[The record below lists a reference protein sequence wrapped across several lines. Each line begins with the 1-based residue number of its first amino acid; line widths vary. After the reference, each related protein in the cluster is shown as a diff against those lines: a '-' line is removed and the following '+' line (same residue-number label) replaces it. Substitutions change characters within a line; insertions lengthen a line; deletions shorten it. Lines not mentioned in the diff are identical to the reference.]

1 MANLVDIFT
10 QSNGSSVDTH
20 IIPTV
25 EDLPKDRPSLFDS
38 LLKSSVEN
46 LEINKQ
52 QLQDKQTSNQQTQ
65 TIPQDDKSQTLF
77 AENAQDTALNG
88 QIENLKLDEEL
99 IKSLKTTTNEDNKK
113 SEVKDEVVKNDKV
126 LKSSN
131 SLLDRLLI
139 EVKNGNLLDNSQ
151 TLKNSDLPSSSED
164 VVINSSKIELQN
176 GENQVKSDNLEKI
189 KANLIEYNKDDILTD
204 DKALKSNN
212 SLIDR
217 LLIDIK
223 NSDLVESSE
232 VIDENILINSSKIEL
247 QTKEELLKSDS
258 IEELKITE
266 NSNFLDSNEDEL
278 KNSLLNLQD
287 NQEESKKIVVET
299 SNYLT
304 KNQNLNNTEVI
315 ETIQEVIKNSENNT
329 VVAVENSTVTTTFVD
344 DNKIDKLEK
353 EPSVLNVLTNS
364 LILEDEAKIE
374 NKSNISLMDRLIKAN
389 TKQGID
395 TILPQQQTLVTES
408 LELAVSKDVA
418 SNIFLAEQKN
428 LLNNQMLFN
437 KNEALK
443 ILEQGSTLEDI
454 QRSAAILDLEATNL
468 EVEQN
473 LTKDSLQNLKLE
485 DKDILERKNVLNAI
499 LNEKNI
505 RSVDVKNLITN
516 SIEASKALLD
526 NTLTIKEDSIVD
538 VQPNLAN
545 SIQSR
550 IIGAKQNLSSM
561 MSDIARQM
569 YENYKPPVTVFKINL
584 NPVELG
590 AISILMKQDR
600 ANGLSINMSVTSLAT
615 LELLMENQNLLRNSL
630 SKTFNDA
637 SSFNLDFSSGQ
648 DSSNSS
654 NNASD
659 QKNQNRSN
667 TEAVLK
673 LKESSRNLEEE
684 PTEYM

>member
-247 QTKEELLKSDS
+247 QTKEELLKSDN
-258 IEELKITE
+258 IEEPKVTE
-266 NSNFLDSNEDEL
+266 NSNFLDSSEDEL

-395 TILPQQQTLVTES
+395 TILPQQQTLVAES

>member
-176 GENQVKSDNLEKI
+176 GENRVKSDNLEKI

-247 QTKEELLKSDS
+247 QTKEELLKSDN
-258 IEELKITE
+258 IEEPKVTE
-266 NSNFLDSNEDEL
+266 NSNFLDSSEDEL

-395 TILPQQQTLVTES
+395 TILPQQQTLVAES